1 MKHEIKECIVLPLKD
16 FAINELEDTNDRINL
31 WQNADG
37 LAESILAKIE
47 EQGYA
52 VSKN

>member
-1 MKHEIKECIVLPLKD
+1 MKLEIEECIALPLKD

-31 WQNADG
+31 WQNANR
-37 LAESILAKIE
+37 LAESILAKIK

-52 VSKN
+52 ISKS